1 LYFEGVLGAVGHW
14 VIAQDRTFVLESG
27 GQWFVYRSIAE
38 WGSPG
43 STGNYGDGFAGW
55 AVTYAQYQNFFR
67 ENDSSKNG
75 SGYMARESIAR
86 VGYQA
91 GLHMPRISV
100 GLGVCILTNLCD

>member
-55 AVTYAQYQNFFR
+55 AVTYAQNHNFLG
-67 ENDSSKNG
+67 ENDVRKNG
-75 SGYMARESIAR
+75 SGYMAGESISGMGHEAS
-86 VGYQA
+86 
-91 GLHMPRISV
+91 LHMSRIFV
-100 GLGVCILTNLCD
+100 GLWFRVFTDLRD